1 MLSLNLRLSG
11 KGTSFTGVLFLL
23 SNKHTYVNLTIQ
35 GGAMSLKIDDK
46 YLPDVVVRKLVI
58 TEQINESKKIIFRN
72 YLDHQEGTKR
82 NQENMVAEAEFNV
95 KQLSKK
101 IDLLEEELAAL
112 E

>member
-1 MLSLNLRLSG
+1 
-11 KGTSFTGVLFLL
+11 
-23 SNKHTYVNLTIQ
+23 
-35 GGAMSLKIDDK
+35 MSLQIDDK
-46 YLPDVVVRKLVI
+46 YLPDVIVRKMVI
-58 TEQINESKKIIFRN
+58 TEQINESKKIVFRN